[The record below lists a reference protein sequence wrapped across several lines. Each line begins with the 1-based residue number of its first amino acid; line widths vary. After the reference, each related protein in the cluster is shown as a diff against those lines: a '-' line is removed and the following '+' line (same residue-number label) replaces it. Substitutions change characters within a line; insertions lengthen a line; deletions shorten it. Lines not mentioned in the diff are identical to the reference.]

1 MMAVKEELVK
11 YAVVSIAVLFVLA
24 GPGFGYDR
32 TVVVEE
38 AYQEG

>member
-1 MMAVKEELVK
+1 MK
-11 YAVVSIAVLFVLA
+11 YAVMSLALLFVLA

-32 TVVVEE
+32 TVVVED